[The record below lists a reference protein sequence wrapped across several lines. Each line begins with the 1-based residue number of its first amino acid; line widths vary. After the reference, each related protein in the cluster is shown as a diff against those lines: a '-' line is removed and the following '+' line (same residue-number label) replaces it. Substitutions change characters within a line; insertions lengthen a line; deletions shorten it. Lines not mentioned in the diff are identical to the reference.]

1 MFNGIDRI
9 HPRNGYSVRNCV
21 AACKICNRMKASMDY
36 GAFMATISRI
46 ADRHCRAAVLGH
58 NNLRTVMKYVHV
70 RQQDIDAGMVMLD
83 AERKPER
90 KEIVQ

>member
-1 MFNGIDRI
+1 
-9 HPRNGYSVRNCV
+9 VT
-21 AACKICNRMKASMDY
+21 AATRAAAASMPV
-36 GAFMATISRI
+36 TTL
-46 ADRHCRAAVLGH
+46 AAVLGH